1 MITVL
6 WLKGLLSRRP
16 VRLAGAIVGVALAEV
31 LVATLVAFTVK
42 SAASMTQ
49 WVIASVS
56 VDWQIQL
63 SPGTNSKIIIVAVGQ
78 STSYT
83 ALQQV
88 DYADSTGFTSET
100 NGTVQTT
107 GPGKVLGIS
116 PQYRQDFPTQ
126 LRPLIGAPDGVLVA
140 QQTAANL
147 HITVGDPVTIHRV
160 GLPPVTTKV
169 DGVVDLPKVDSL
181 FQAVGVPAGVAPQS
195 PPDNVLLLPNNQWHQ
210 LFDQQAVIRP
220 NSVRT
225 QLHVH
230 IGDNLPDGPWSAYT
244 YVQQLAKNLE
254 AKTHASDIV
263 GNNLAAYLDGAPA
276 DAHHARVLFL
286 VLGLPGVIL
295 AVLLALAATTVGK
308 DRRR

>member
-1 MITVL
+1 MTKMLV
-6 WLKGLLSRRP
+6 
-16 VRLAGAIVGVALAEV
+16 
-31 LVATLVAFTVK
+31 VATVIAFTIK
-42 SAASMTQ
+42 SVVLMTQ
-49 WVIASVS
+49 QASTSVS

-63 SPGTNSKIIIVAVGQ
+63 PPGTNSKIIIVAVGQ

-88 DYADSTGFTSET
+88 DYAESTGFTSQT

-126 LRPLIGAPDGVLVA
+126 LRPLIGAPNGVLIA

-147 HITVGDPVTIHRV
+147 HITVGDRVTIHRV
-160 GLPPVTTKV
+160 GLPPVTTKI
-169 DGVVDLPKVDSL
+169 DGVVDLPKADFL
-181 FQAVGVPAGVAPQS
+181 FQAIGVPAGVTPQAS
-195 PPDNVLLLPNNQWHQ
+195 PDNVLLLPSNQWHQ
-210 LFDQQAVIRP
+210 FFDQQAVIRP
-220 NSVRT
+220 SSVRT

-230 IGDNLPDGPWSAYT
+230 IGDNLPDGPWSAYA

-286 VLGLPGVIL
+286 VLGLLGVIL